1 MELPA
6 RSAKEVLNN
15 SNPVNNELPLQLQ
28 ALIKGT
34 RTSAIIMAVISIIS
48 VYFIPWAVFY
58 IILANKLKPEQLPS
72 RKLIKGAAIAT
83 LPLCLGLIPI
93 LIDVEFWKMNKK
105 LKEFEEVGAKAFI
118 SDKEFLTGEPKRKK
132 RNKIAMTILLS
143 IIAIFIVL
151 IVIAIAS
158 SSSDSTNTGTS
169 QSATPTPE
177 IQAEK
182 DKMDSLTAQ
191 YKQCSSDLAARES
204 TVNKYSQSAVDS
216 YNSDWQACEDVRLEQ
231 NAQVDKYNSM
241 IGQ

>member
-1 MELPA
+1 MELPD
-6 RSAKEVLNN
+6 RSAKEILHKTKRA
-15 SNPVNNELPLQLQ
+15 NNELPLQLQ

-58 IILANKLKPEQLPS
+58 IVLATKLKPEKLPS

-93 LIDVEFWKMNKK
+93 LIDVEFWRMNRK
-105 LKEFEEVGAKAFI
+105 LKEFEEQGADAFI
-118 SDKEFLTGEPKRKK
+118 SDKEFLIGEPKRKK
-132 RNKIAMTILLS
+132 RSKIAWAILLS
-143 IIAIFIVL
+143 IIAIFIIL
-151 IVIAIAS
+151 IVVAISS
-158 SSSDSTNTGTS
+158 SSSDSDTTS
-169 QSATPTPE
+169 GSNSTATSE
-177 IQAEK
+177 IQGAK

-204 TVNKYSQSAVDS
+204 SVNRYSQSSVDS
-216 YNSDWQACEDVRLEQ
+216 YNADWQTCEDTRLEQ
-231 NAQVDKYNSM
+231 NAAVDTYNSM

>member
-1 MELPA
+1 MELPD
-6 RSAKEVLNN
+6 RSAREILNKSN
-15 SNPVNNELPLQLQ
+15 SAKNELPLQLQ

-34 RTSAIIMAVISIIS
+34 RTSAIIMVIISIIS

-58 IILANKLKPEQLPS
+58 IILATKLKPEKLPS
-72 RKLIKGAAIAT
+72 RNLIKGAAIAT

-93 LIDVEFWKMNKK
+93 LIDIEFWKMNKK
-105 LKEFEEVGAKAFI
+105 LKEYEEVGAKAFI

-132 RNKIAMTILLS
+132 RNKIAWAVLLS

-151 IVIAIAS
+151 IVVAIAT
-158 SSSDSTNTGTS
+158 SSSDSGTTTSSNSTGTS
-169 QSATPTPE
+169 E
-177 IQAEK
+177 IQAAK

-204 TVNKYSQSAVDS
+204 SVNRYSQSAVDS
-216 YNSDWQACEDVRLEQ
+216 YNADWQTCEDTRLEQ
-231 NAQVDKYNSM
+231 NAAVDSYNLL

>member
-6 RSAKEVLNN
+6 RSAKEVLNKSN
-15 SNPVNNELPLQLQ
+15 SVNNELPLQLQ

-34 RTSAIIMAVISIIS
+34 RTSAIIMAVISVIS

-58 IILANKLKPEQLPS
+58 IILATKLKPERLPS

-105 LKEFEEVGAKAFI
+105 LKEFEEVGSEAFI

-151 IVIAIAS
+151 IVIAVAS
-158 SSSDSTNTGTS
+158 SSSDSDTGTS
-169 QSATPTPE
+169 TNATITPE
-177 IQAEK
+177 IQAAK
-182 DKMDSLTAQ
+182 DRMDSLTAQ
-191 YKQCSSDLAARES
+191 YEQCSSDLVAREK
-204 TVNKYSQSAVDS
+204 TLNKYSQYAVDS
-216 YNSDWQACEDVRLEQ
+216 YNSDYDACEDIRLEQ
-231 NAQVDKYNSM
+231 NSQVNKYNSM